1 MKIVV
6 IGSNASAHFISQH
19 LLKDS
24 SVEIIYHF
32 DANCNNLSNSRYQ
45 PIQSSLEDL
54 INFLKENCI
63 DLVIPTLVQS
73 QMCSILQ
80 AELKKL
86 NIPTLMPTEDL
97 ALLEWS
103 KITGKQVLTKLK
115 IPTAPYKIYKSA
127 SLLLSYFNIKRPF
140 VIKHER
146 EYMSGLQTVIVT
158 DDNYLEEFEKFK
170 TLNSVRNMNNKQ
182 CYIVE
187 EFIDGVC
194 EYSYHALCNATGW
207 TYLGSARDYKKFKNG
222 DCGFNTS
229 SMGSYAPVP
238 NVDAI
243 LSNYVDKF
251 VDHFIEEGTP
261 YVGVLYF
268 GILVKKDGTPIV
280 LEINTRPGDPEIQP
294 ILSVLD
300 NNCSVAELFYKTATN
315 QLLPK
320 IKFADNLA
328 SVSVRLVN
336 ENYLDYV
343 DYNIEKNTPILNPN
357 LWPEEA
363 DICISYNKERLLLN
377 SVITAT
383 SDTPEHA
390 ADKIY
395 KFLSNKDMHNYTYRT
410 DIGYLK

>member
-6 IGSNASAHFISQH
+6 IGGNASAHFISQQ
-19 LLKDS
+19 LLKDP

-32 DANCNNLSNSRYQ
+32 DANCSNLSNSRYQ

-54 INFLKENCI
+54 IKFLKENYI
-63 DLVIPTLVQS
+63 DLVIPTLIQS

-97 ALLEWS
+97 GLLEWS
-103 KITGKQVLTKLK
+103 KITGKQLLTKLK

-146 EYMSGLQTVIVT
+146 ESRAGLQTVIVT

-170 TLNSVRNMNNKQ
+170 TLDSVRNMNNKR

-187 EFIDGVC
+187 EFIDGIC

-222 DCGFNTS
+222 DCGFNTA
-229 SMGSYAPVP
+229 SMGSYAPVY

-243 LSNYVDKF
+243 LSNYVDEF
-251 VDHFIEEGTP
+251 VDHFIKEGTP

-343 DYNIEKNTPILNPN
+343 DNIEKNTPILNPN
-357 LWPEEA
+357 LWPEEV

-383 SDTPEHA
+383 ADTLEHA
-390 ADKIY
+390 ANKIY
-395 KFLSNKDMHNYTYRT
+395 KFLSNKNMHKYTYRT

>member
-1 MKIVV
+1 
-6 IGSNASAHFISQH
+6 
-19 LLKDS
+19 
-24 SVEIIYHF
+24 
-32 DANCNNLSNSRYQ
+32 
-45 PIQSSLEDL
+45 
-54 INFLKENCI
+54 
-63 DLVIPTLVQS
+63 
-73 QMCSILQ
+73 
-80 AELKKL
+80 
-86 NIPTLMPTEDL
+86 
-97 ALLEWS
+97 
-103 KITGKQVLTKLK
+103 
-115 IPTAPYKIYKSA
+115 
-127 SLLLSYFNIKRPF
+127 
-140 VIKHER
+140 
-146 EYMSGLQTVIVT
+146 
-158 DDNYLEEFEKFK
+158 
-170 TLNSVRNMNNKQ
+170 
-182 CYIVE
+182 
-187 EFIDGVC
+187 
-194 EYSYHALCNATGW
+194 
-207 TYLGSARDYKKFKNG
+207 
-222 DCGFNTS
+222 
-229 SMGSYAPVP
+229 VP

-243 LSNYVDKF
+243 LSNYVDRF